1 MKKSHE
7 ITEEGINTAL
17 RSSMEKLTPDEFP
30 AILGDCKERKDKKM
44 DNITT
49 IKPNKRK
56 HVLRYIAAAAAFL
69 LIVGCAFGLI
79 RNADA
84 KNVYTTV
91 MIDVNPSVQINANKN
106 ERVLSVTPLNR
117 DGEVIIGELDFSG
130 STIDVAVNAVIG
142 SMLKHGYI
150 TETRNAIL
158 ISVMSKDKA
167 EAAELNSKLYTE
179 VNAQLSASAIDASVL
194 SQDMTDSNTESNRLA
209 DEYGISCGKAQL
221 IDTIINAGHP
231 YTFEELAHMSISA
244 LNGILNGTIDTDAP
258 HHNGDSHGE
267 SDNVGSEEAALAI
280 ALEHAGVTL
289 DQLSWY
295 EICLDFDDGIWVY
308 EVEFVVGNTEYE
320 YEINAI
326 TGEIIKFETE
336 LDDDPE
342 GAPGTPRPSA
352 QPTQQPGSEFL
363 SEDEVRTIV
372 FNHAGVNANDV
383 REFEIELDDEHGIWV
398 YEVDFKA
405 GNIEYDYVV
414 NAVTGE
420 IIKSETEVDD
430 DPTAAPGTPR
440 PTTQPT
446 AQPTQQPGS
455 NFLSEDEVRT
465 IVFNHA
471 GVNANDVREFEI
483 ELDDED
489 GIWVYEVDF
498 KAGNIEYD
506 YVVNAVT
513 GAIIRV
519 ETEIDDDPTAA
530 PGTPRPTAQPTQQ
543 PGSEFLSEDE
553 IRAIVFSHAGVNA
566 NDVREFEIELDD
578 EDGIWVYEVEF
589 ESGRHEYSYEVNAL
603 TGEIIDYEID
613 D

>member
-17 RSSMEKLTPDEFP
+17 RSSMEKLTPDKFP

-221 IDTIINAGHP
+221 IDTIITAGHP

-258 HHNGDSHGE
+258 HHNGGSHGE

-336 LDDDPE
+336 LDDDPH
-342 GAPGTPRPSA
+342 GAPPVTER
-352 QPTQQPGSEFL
+352 PTQQPGSNFL
-363 SEDEVRTIV
+363 SEDEIRAIV

-398 YEVDFKA
+398 YEVEFKA

-440 PTTQPT
+440 PT

-455 NFLSEDEVRT
+455 EFLSEDEIRA

-498 KAGNIEYD
+498 KAGSIEYD

>member
-221 IDTIINAGHP
+221 IDTIITAGHP

-258 HHNGDSHGE
+258 HHNGGSHGE

-336 LDDDPE
+336 LDDDPH
-342 GAPGTPRPSA
+342 GAPPVTER
-352 QPTQQPGSEFL
+352 PTQQPGSNFL
-363 SEDEVRTIV
+363 SEDEIRAIV

-383 REFEIELDDEHGIWV
+383 REFEIELDDEDGIWV

-414 NAVTGE
+414 NAVTGA
-420 IIKSETEVDD
+420 IIRVETEIDD

-440 PTTQPT
+440 PT

-455 NFLSEDEVRT
+455 EFLSEDEIRA

>member
-17 RSSMEKLTPDEFP
+17 RSSMEKLTPDKFP

-258 HHNGDSHGE
+258 HHNGGSHGE

-336 LDDDPE
+336 FEDDPH
-342 GAPGTPRPSA
+342 GAPPVTER
-352 QPTQQPGSEFL
+352 PTQQPGSNFL
-363 SEDEVRTIV
+363 SEDEIRAIV

-398 YEVDFKA
+398 YEVEFKA

-440 PTTQPT
+440 PT

-455 NFLSEDEVRT
+455 EFLSEDEIRA

-471 GVNANDVREFEI
+471 GVNANDIREFEI

-543 PGSEFLSEDE
+543 PGSELLSEDE

>member
-17 RSSMEKLTPDEFP
+17 RSSMEKLTPDKFP

-221 IDTIINAGHP
+221 IDTIITSGHP

-258 HHNGDSHGE
+258 HHNGGSHGE

-336 LDDDPE
+336 FEDDPH
-342 GAPGTPRPSA
+342 GAPPVTER
-352 QPTQQPGSEFL
+352 PTQQPGSNFL
-363 SEDEVRTIV
+363 SEDEIRAIV

-398 YEVDFKA
+398 YEVEFKA

-440 PTTQPT
+440 PT

-455 NFLSEDEVRT
+455 EFLSEDEIRA

-498 KAGNIEYD
+498 KAGSIEYD

>member
-56 HVLRYIAAAAAFL
+56 HVLRYLAAAAAFL

-79 RNADA
+79 SNADA

-221 IDTIINAGHP
+221 IDTIITAGHP

-336 LDDDPE
+336 FEDDPH
-342 GAPGTPRPSA
+342 GAPPVTER
-352 QPTQQPGSEFL
+352 PTQQPGSNFL
-363 SEDEVRTIV
+363 SEDEIRAIV

-398 YEVDFKA
+398 YEVEFKA

-440 PTTQPT
+440 PT

-455 NFLSEDEVRT
+455 EFLSEDEIRA
-465 IVFNHA
+465 IVFSHA

-498 KAGNIEYD
+498 KAGSIEYD

-530 PGTPRPTAQPTQQ
+530 PGTPRPTQQ

>member
-221 IDTIINAGHP
+221 IDTIITSGHP

-258 HHNGDSHGE
+258 HHNGGSHGE

-336 LDDDPE
+336 FEDDPH
-342 GAPGTPRPSA
+342 GAPPVTER
-352 QPTQQPGSEFL
+352 PTQQPGSNFL
-363 SEDEVRTIV
+363 SEDEIKAIV

-398 YEVDFKA
+398 YEVEFKA

-440 PTTQPT
+440 PT

-455 NFLSEDEVRT
+455 EFLSEDEIRA

>member
-17 RSSMEKLTPDEFP
+17 RSSMEKLTPDKFP

-221 IDTIINAGHP
+221 IDTIITSGHP

-258 HHNGDSHGE
+258 HHNGGSHGE

-336 LDDDPE
+336 FEDDPH
-342 GAPGTPRPSA
+342 GAPPVTER
-352 QPTQQPGSEFL
+352 PTQQPGSNFL
-363 SEDEVRTIV
+363 SEDEIRAIV

-398 YEVDFKA
+398 YEVEFKA

-440 PTTQPT
+440 PT

-455 NFLSEDEVRT
+455 EFLSEDEIRA

-498 KAGNIEYD
+498 KAGSIEYD

-530 PGTPRPTAQPTQQ
+530 PGTPRPTQQ

>member
-17 RSSMEKLTPDEFP
+17 RSSMEKLTPDKFP

-258 HHNGDSHGE
+258 HHNGGSHGE

-336 LDDDPE
+336 FEDDPH
-342 GAPGTPRPSA
+342 GAPPVTER
-352 QPTQQPGSEFL
+352 PTQQPGSNFL
-363 SEDEVRTIV
+363 SEDEIKAIV

-398 YEVDFKA
+398 YEVEFKA

-440 PTTQPT
+440 PT

-455 NFLSEDEVRT
+455 EFLSEDEIRA

-543 PGSEFLSEDE
+543 PGSELLSEDE

>member
-17 RSSMEKLTPDEFP
+17 RSSMEKLTPDKFP

-258 HHNGDSHGE
+258 HHNGGSHGE

-289 DQLSWY
+289 EQLSWY

-336 LDDDPE
+336 LDDDPH
-342 GAPGTPRPSA
+342 GAPPVTER
-352 QPTQQPGSEFL
+352 PTQQPGSNFL
-363 SEDEVRTIV
+363 SEDEIRAIV

-398 YEVDFKA
+398 YEVEFKA

-440 PTTQPT
+440 PT

-455 NFLSEDEVRT
+455 EFLSEDEIRA

-498 KAGNIEYD
+498 KAGSIEYD

-553 IRAIVFSHAGVNA
+553 IRAIVFNHAGVNA

>member
-17 RSSMEKLTPDEFP
+17 RSSMEKLTPDKFP

-258 HHNGDSHGE
+258 HHNGGSHGE

-336 LDDDPE
+336 FEDDPH
-342 GAPGTPRPSA
+342 GAPPVTER
-352 QPTQQPGSEFL
+352 PTQQPGSNFL
-363 SEDEVRTIV
+363 SEDEIRAIV

-398 YEVDFKA
+398 YEVEFKA

-440 PTTQPT
+440 PT

-455 NFLSEDEVRT
+455 EFLSEDEIRA

-543 PGSEFLSEDE
+543 PGSELLSEDE

>member
-17 RSSMEKLTPDEFP
+17 RSSMEKLTPDKFP
-30 AILGDCKERKDKKM
+30 AILGDCKERKDTKM

-258 HHNGDSHGE
+258 HHNGGSHGE

-336 LDDDPE
+336 FEDDPH
-342 GAPGTPRPSA
+342 GAPPVTER
-352 QPTQQPGSEFL
+352 PTQQPGSNFL
-363 SEDEVRTIV
+363 SEDEIKAIV

-398 YEVDFKA
+398 YEVEFKA

-440 PTTQPT
+440 PT

-455 NFLSEDEVRT
+455 EFLSEDEIRA
-465 IVFNHA
+465 IVFSHA

>member
-17 RSSMEKLTPDEFP
+17 RSSMEKLTPDKFP

-258 HHNGDSHGE
+258 HHNGGSHGE

-336 LDDDPE
+336 FEDDPH
-342 GAPGTPRPSA
+342 GAPPVTER
-352 QPTQQPGSEFL
+352 PTQQPGSNFL
-363 SEDEVRTIV
+363 SEDEIRAIV

-383 REFEIELDDEHGIWV
+383 REFEIELDDEHGIRV
-398 YEVDFKA
+398 YEVEFKA

-440 PTTQPT
+440 PT

-455 NFLSEDEVRT
+455 EFLSEDEIRA

-498 KAGNIEYD
+498 KAGSIEYD

-543 PGSEFLSEDE
+543 PGSELLSEDE

-589 ESGRHEYSYEVNAL
+589 ESGRNEYSYEVNAL

>member
-179 VNAQLSASAIDASVL
+179 VNKQLSDSAIDASVL

-258 HHNGDSHGE
+258 HHNGGSHGE

-336 LDDDPE
+336 LDDDPH
-342 GAPGTPRPSA
+342 GAPPVTER
-352 QPTQQPGSEFL
+352 PTQQPGSNFL
-363 SEDEVRTIV
+363 SEDEIRAIV

-398 YEVDFKA
+398 YEVEFKA

-440 PTTQPT
+440 PT

-455 NFLSEDEVRT
+455 EFLSEDEIRA

>member
-17 RSSMEKLTPDEFP
+17 RSSMEKLTPDKFP

-221 IDTIINAGHP
+221 IDTIITAGHP

-258 HHNGDSHGE
+258 HHNGGSHGE

-336 LDDDPE
+336 FEDDPH
-342 GAPGTPRPSA
+342 GAPPVTER
-352 QPTQQPGSEFL
+352 PTQQPGSNFL
-363 SEDEVRTIV
+363 SEDEIKAIV

-398 YEVDFKA
+398 YEVEFKA

-440 PTTQPT
+440 PT

-455 NFLSEDEVRT
+455 EFLSEDEIRA

-530 PGTPRPTAQPTQQ
+530 PGTPRPTVQPTQQ
-543 PGSEFLSEDE
+543 PGSELLSEDE
-553 IRAIVFSHAGVNA
+553 IRAIVFNHAGVNA

>member
-221 IDTIINAGHP
+221 IDTIITAGHP

-258 HHNGDSHGE
+258 HHNGGSHGE

-336 LDDDPE
+336 FEDDPH
-342 GAPGTPRPSA
+342 GAPPVTER
-352 QPTQQPGSEFL
+352 PTQQPGSNFL
-363 SEDEVRTIV
+363 SEDEIKAIV

-398 YEVDFKA
+398 YEVEFKA

-440 PTTQPT
+440 PT

-455 NFLSEDEVRT
+455 EFLSEDEIRA

-498 KAGNIEYD
+498 KAGSIEYD

-530 PGTPRPTAQPTQQ
+530 PGTPRPTVQPTQQ
-543 PGSEFLSEDE
+543 PGSELLSEDE

>member
-17 RSSMEKLTPDEFP
+17 RSSMEKLTPDKFP

-258 HHNGDSHGE
+258 HHNGGSHGE

-336 LDDDPE
+336 LDDDPH
-342 GAPGTPRPSA
+342 GAPPVTER
-352 QPTQQPGSEFL
+352 PTQQPGSNFL
-363 SEDEVRTIV
+363 SEDEIRAIV

-398 YEVDFKA
+398 YEVEFKA

-440 PTTQPT
+440 PT

-455 NFLSEDEVRT
+455 EFLSEDEIRA

-543 PGSEFLSEDE
+543 PGSELLSEDE
-553 IRAIVFSHAGVNA
+553 IRAIVFNHAGVNA

>member
-17 RSSMEKLTPDEFP
+17 RSSMEKLTPDKFP

-258 HHNGDSHGE
+258 HHNGGSHGE

-336 LDDDPE
+336 FEDDPH
-342 GAPGTPRPSA
+342 GAPPVTER
-352 QPTQQPGSEFL
+352 PTQQPGSNFL
-363 SEDEVRTIV
+363 SEDEIRAIV

-398 YEVDFKA
+398 YEVEFKA

-440 PTTQPT
+440 PT

-455 NFLSEDEVRT
+455 EFLSEDEIRA

-543 PGSEFLSEDE
+543 PGSELLSEDE

-589 ESGRHEYSYEVNAL
+589 ESGRNEYSYEVNAL

>member
-17 RSSMEKLTPDEFP
+17 RSSMEKLTPDKFP

-221 IDTIINAGHP
+221 IDTIITAGHP

-258 HHNGDSHGE
+258 HHNGGSHGE

-289 DQLSWY
+289 EQLSWY

-308 EVEFVVGNTEYE
+308 EVEFAVGNTEYE

-336 LDDDPE
+336 LDDDPH
-342 GAPGTPRPSA
+342 GAPPVTER
-352 QPTQQPGSEFL
+352 PTQQPGSNFL
-363 SEDEVRTIV
+363 SEDEIKAIV

-398 YEVDFKA
+398 YEVEFKA

-440 PTTQPT
+440 PT

-455 NFLSEDEVRT
+455 EFLSEDEIRA

-498 KAGNIEYD
+498 KAGSIEYD

-553 IRAIVFSHAGVNA
+553 IRVIVFSHAGVNA

>member
-56 HVLRYIAAAAAFL
+56 HVLRYLAAAAAFL

-79 RNADA
+79 SNADA

-221 IDTIINAGHP
+221 IDTIITAGHP

-258 HHNGDSHGE
+258 HHNGGSHGE

-336 LDDDPE
+336 LDDDPH
-342 GAPGTPRPSA
+342 GAPPVTER
-352 QPTQQPGSEFL
+352 PTQQPGSNFL
-363 SEDEVRTIV
+363 SEDEIRAIV

-398 YEVDFKA
+398 YEVEFKA

-440 PTTQPT
+440 PT

-455 NFLSEDEVRT
+455 EFLSEDEIRA

-543 PGSEFLSEDE
+543 PGSELLSEDE

>member
-17 RSSMEKLTPDEFP
+17 RSSMEKLTPDKFP

-258 HHNGDSHGE
+258 HHNGGSHGE

-320 YEINAI
+320 YESNAI

-336 LDDDPE
+336 LDDDPH
-342 GAPGTPRPSA
+342 GAPPVTER
-352 QPTQQPGSEFL
+352 PTQQPGSNFL
-363 SEDEVRTIV
+363 SEDEIRAIV

-398 YEVDFKA
+398 YEVEFKA

-440 PTTQPT
+440 PT

-455 NFLSEDEVRT
+455 EFLSEDEIRA

-489 GIWVYEVDF
+489 GICVYEVDF

-519 ETEIDDDPTAA
+519 ETELDDDPTAA

>member
-17 RSSMEKLTPDEFP
+17 RSSMEKLTPDKFP

-258 HHNGDSHGE
+258 HHNGGSHGE

-336 LDDDPE
+336 LDDDPH
-342 GAPGTPRPSA
+342 GAPPVTER
-352 QPTQQPGSEFL
+352 PTQQPGSNFL
-363 SEDEVRTIV
+363 SEDEIRAIV

-383 REFEIELDDEHGIWV
+383 REFEIELDDEHGIRV
-398 YEVDFKA
+398 YEVEFKA

-440 PTTQPT
+440 PT

-455 NFLSEDEVRT
+455 EFLSEDEIRA

-498 KAGNIEYD
+498 KAGSIEYD

-530 PGTPRPTAQPTQQ
+530 PGTPRPTQQ

>member
-221 IDTIINAGHP
+221 IDTIITAGHP

-258 HHNGDSHGE
+258 HHNGGSHGE

-336 LDDDPE
+336 LDDDPH
-342 GAPGTPRPSA
+342 GAPPVTER
-352 QPTQQPGSEFL
+352 PTQQPGSNFL
-363 SEDEVRTIV
+363 SEDEIRAIV

-398 YEVDFKA
+398 YEVEFKA

-440 PTTQPT
+440 PT

-455 NFLSEDEVRT
+455 ELLSEDEIRA
-465 IVFNHA
+465 IVFSHA

>member
-17 RSSMEKLTPDEFP
+17 RSSMEKLTPDKFP
-30 AILGDCKERKDKKM
+30 AILGDCKERKDTKM

-258 HHNGDSHGE
+258 HHNGGSHGE

-336 LDDDPE
+336 FEDDPH
-342 GAPGTPRPSA
+342 GAPPVTER
-352 QPTQQPGSEFL
+352 PTQQPGSNFL
-363 SEDEVRTIV
+363 SEDEIRAIV

-398 YEVDFKA
+398 YEVEFKA

-440 PTTQPT
+440 PT

-455 NFLSEDEVRT
+455 EFLSEDEIRA
-465 IVFNHA
+465 IVFSHA

>member
-221 IDTIINAGHP
+221 IDTIITAGHP

-258 HHNGDSHGE
+258 HHNGGSHGE

-336 LDDDPE
+336 LDDDPH
-342 GAPGTPRPSA
+342 GAPPVTER
-352 QPTQQPGSEFL
+352 PTQQPGSNFL
-363 SEDEVRTIV
+363 SEDEIRAIV

-405 GNIEYDYVV
+405 GNTEYDYVV

>member
-17 RSSMEKLTPDEFP
+17 RSSMEKLTPDKFP

-179 VNAQLSASAIDASVL
+179 VNKQLSDSAIDASVL

-258 HHNGDSHGE
+258 HHNGGSHGE

-308 EVEFVVGNTEYE
+308 EVEFAVGNTEYE

-336 LDDDPE
+336 FEDDPH
-342 GAPGTPRPSA
+342 GAPPVTER
-352 QPTQQPGSEFL
+352 PTQQPGSNFL
-363 SEDEVRTIV
+363 SEDEIRAIV

-398 YEVDFKA
+398 YEVEFKA

-440 PTTQPT
+440 PT

-455 NFLSEDEVRT
+455 EFLSEDEIRA

-543 PGSEFLSEDE
+543 PGSELLSEDE

>member
-17 RSSMEKLTPDEFP
+17 RSSMEKLTPDKFP

-258 HHNGDSHGE
+258 HHNGGSHGE

-289 DQLSWY
+289 EQLSWY

-336 LDDDPE
+336 FEDDPH
-342 GAPGTPRPSA
+342 GAPPVTER
-352 QPTQQPGSEFL
+352 PTQQPGSNFL
-363 SEDEVRTIV
+363 SEDEIRAIV

-398 YEVDFKA
+398 YEVEFKA

-440 PTTQPT
+440 PT

-455 NFLSEDEVRT
+455 EFLSEDEIRA

-543 PGSEFLSEDE
+543 PGSELLSEDE

>member
-17 RSSMEKLTPDEFP
+17 RSSMEKLTPDKFP

-258 HHNGDSHGE
+258 HHNGGSHGE

-336 LDDDPE
+336 LDDDPH
-342 GAPGTPRPSA
+342 GAPPVTER
-352 QPTQQPGSEFL
+352 PTQQPGSNFL
-363 SEDEVRTIV
+363 SEDEIRAIV

-398 YEVDFKA
+398 YEVEFKA

-440 PTTQPT
+440 PT

-455 NFLSEDEVRT
+455 EFLSEDEIRA

-498 KAGNIEYD
+498 KAGSIEYD

-543 PGSEFLSEDE
+543 PGSELLSEDE

>member
-17 RSSMEKLTPDEFP
+17 RSSMEKLTPDKFP

-221 IDTIINAGHP
+221 IDTIITAGHP

-258 HHNGDSHGE
+258 HHNGGSHGE

-336 LDDDPE
+336 FEDDPH
-342 GAPGTPRPSA
+342 GAPPVTER
-352 QPTQQPGSEFL
+352 PTQQPGSNFL
-363 SEDEVRTIV
+363 SEDEIKAIV

-398 YEVDFKA
+398 YEVEFKA

-440 PTTQPT
+440 PT

-455 NFLSEDEVRT
+455 EFLSEDEIRA

-498 KAGNIEYD
+498 KAGSIEYD

-543 PGSEFLSEDE
+543 PGSELLSEDE

-578 EDGIWVYEVEF
+578 EDGIWVYEVGF
-589 ESGRHEYSYEVNAL
+589 ESGRNEYSYEVNAL

>member
-17 RSSMEKLTPDEFP
+17 RSSMEKLTPDKFP

-258 HHNGDSHGE
+258 HHNGGSHGE

-336 LDDDPE
+336 FEDDPH
-342 GAPGTPRPSA
+342 GAPPVTER
-352 QPTQQPGSEFL
+352 PTQQPGSNFL
-363 SEDEVRTIV
+363 SEDEIRAIV

-398 YEVDFKA
+398 YEVEFKA

-440 PTTQPT
+440 PT

-455 NFLSEDEVRT
+455 EFLSEDEIRA

-553 IRAIVFSHAGVNA
+553 IRAIVFNHAGVNA

>member
-221 IDTIINAGHP
+221 IDTIITAGHP

-258 HHNGDSHGE
+258 HHNGGSHGE

-342 GAPGTPRPSA
+342 GAPGTPRP
-352 QPTQQPGSEFL
+352 TQQPGSNFL
-363 SEDEVRTIV
+363 SEDEIRAIV

-398 YEVDFKA
+398 YEVEFKA

-440 PTTQPT
+440 PT

-455 NFLSEDEVRT
+455 EFLSEDEIRA

-530 PGTPRPTAQPTQQ
+530 PGTPRPTVQPTQQ
-543 PGSEFLSEDE
+543 PGSELLSEDE
-553 IRAIVFSHAGVNA
+553 IRAIVFNHAGVNA

>member
-17 RSSMEKLTPDEFP
+17 RSSMEKLTPDKFP

-258 HHNGDSHGE
+258 HHNGGSHGE

-336 LDDDPE
+336 FEDDPH
-342 GAPGTPRPSA
+342 GAPPVTER
-352 QPTQQPGSEFL
+352 PTQQPGSNFL
-363 SEDEVRTIV
+363 SEDEIRAIV

-383 REFEIELDDEHGIWV
+383 REFEIELDDEHGIRV
-398 YEVDFKA
+398 YEVEFKA

-440 PTTQPT
+440 PT

-455 NFLSEDEVRT
+455 EFLSEDEIRA

-543 PGSEFLSEDE
+543 PGSELLSEDE

>member
-221 IDTIINAGHP
+221 IDTIITAGHP

-258 HHNGDSHGE
+258 HHNGGSHGE

-336 LDDDPE
+336 FEDDPH
-342 GAPGTPRPSA
+342 GAPPVTER
-352 QPTQQPGSEFL
+352 PTQQPGSNFL
-363 SEDEVRTIV
+363 SEDEIRAIV

-398 YEVDFKA
+398 YEVEFKA

-440 PTTQPT
+440 PT

-455 NFLSEDEVRT
+455 EFLSEDEIRA

>member
-336 LDDDPE
+336 LDDDPH
-342 GAPGTPRPSA
+342 GAPPVTER
-352 QPTQQPGSEFL
+352 PTQQPGSNFL
-363 SEDEVRTIV
+363 SEDEIRAIV

-398 YEVDFKA
+398 YEVEFKA

-440 PTTQPT
+440 PT

-455 NFLSEDEVRT
+455 EFLSEDEIRA

>member
-221 IDTIINAGHP
+221 IDTIITSGHP

-308 EVEFVVGNTEYE
+308 EVEFAVGNTEYE

-398 YEVDFKA
+398 YEVEFKA

-440 PTTQPT
+440 PT

-455 NFLSEDEVRT
+455 EFLSEDEIRA

>member
-258 HHNGDSHGE
+258 HHNGGSHGE

-336 LDDDPE
+336 FEDDPH
-342 GAPGTPRPSA
+342 GAPPVTER
-352 QPTQQPGSEFL
+352 PTQQPGSNFL
-363 SEDEVRTIV
+363 SEDEIRAIV

-383 REFEIELDDEHGIWV
+383 REFEIELDDEHGIRV
-398 YEVDFKA
+398 YEVEFKA

-440 PTTQPT
+440 PT

-455 NFLSEDEVRT
+455 EFLSEDEIRA

-543 PGSEFLSEDE
+543 PGSELLSEDE

>member
-17 RSSMEKLTPDEFP
+17 RSSMEKLTPDKFP

-221 IDTIINAGHP
+221 IDTIITSGHP

-258 HHNGDSHGE
+258 HHNGGSHGE

-336 LDDDPE
+336 FEDDPH
-342 GAPGTPRPSA
+342 GAPPVTER
-352 QPTQQPGSEFL
+352 PTQQPGSNFL
-363 SEDEVRTIV
+363 SEDEIKAIV

-398 YEVDFKA
+398 YEVEFKA

-440 PTTQPT
+440 PT

-455 NFLSEDEVRT
+455 EFLSEDEIRA

-498 KAGNIEYD
+498 KAGSIEYD

-543 PGSEFLSEDE
+543 PGSELLSEDE

>member
-17 RSSMEKLTPDEFP
+17 RSSMEKLTPDKFP

-221 IDTIINAGHP
+221 IDTIITAGHP

-258 HHNGDSHGE
+258 HHNGGSHGE

-336 LDDDPE
+336 FEDDPH
-342 GAPGTPRPSA
+342 GAPPVTER
-352 QPTQQPGSEFL
+352 PTQQPGSNFL
-363 SEDEVRTIV
+363 SEDEIKAIV

-398 YEVDFKA
+398 YEVEFKA

-440 PTTQPT
+440 PT

-455 NFLSEDEVRT
+455 EFLSEDEIRA

-543 PGSEFLSEDE
+543 PGSELLSEDE